1 MNPRVACTVFAF
13 IVVVVG
19 TVPSANAQISDYPGT
34 VPTGRTQFEIDF
46 AHTRDDNAG
55 TRTDSFNASSILITH
70 GLTARADI
78 GLGFDG
84 YYHDRYKTAGVT
96 TTAHD
101 WGDLTLRAKY
111 SLWGHDNA
119 EPAPGDTA
127 FALLPYVTFPL
138 KAGDY
143 GSDLVL
149 GGLILP
155 LAITLPHDWTLVIMT
170 EFDAIPDTTDR
181 HREFQWIESVVLDR
195 PLSDKTSGYIEFYSL
210 LPAERGL
217 DWQAQVNLGFYYSF
231 TTALCIDVGANFGV
245 TRSAPDLQ
253 TFAGLTYLY

>member
-1 MNPRVACTVFAF
+1 MNRRAACIVFAF
-13 IVVVVG
+13 VSVVG
-19 TVPSANAQISDYPGT
+19 TAPSSSAQITDYPVT
-34 VPTGRTQFEIDF
+34 VPAGRTQFEIDF
-46 AHTRDDNAG
+46 LHTRDNAAG

-70 GLTARADI
+70 GLTSRADI
-78 GLGFDG
+78 GIGFDG

-111 SLWGHDNA
+111 SLWGHDKI
-119 EPAPGDTA
+119 EHAPGDTA
-127 FALLPYVTFPL
+127 FALLPYVTLPL

-155 LAITLPHDWTLVIMT
+155 LAITLPRDWFLIIMT

-181 HREFQWIESVVLDR
+181 HRKFQWIESFVLER
-195 PLSDKTSGYIEFYSL
+195 PLSEKTSGYIEFYSI

-217 DWQAQVNLGFYYSF
+217 DWQAQINLGLYYSF
-231 TTALCIDVGANFGV
+231 TTDFCLDLGCNFGV
-245 TRSAPDLQ
+245 TRAAPDAQ
-253 TFAGLTYLY
+253 PFAGLTYVY